1 MYRPLI
7 AGLFAVLVCLF
18 APASAEAREQAAC
31 GGPGQRACCAFE
43 GNAGAC
49 AAGLRPVP
57 LGQFPNACLVGADT
71 CMPVSEATAC
81 GGEGQRACCAF
92 EAVLTCDDL
101 SLEFRGDDLAFDFF
115 VPVSGDATCG
125 NEVIAGSS
133 VRRSIGSCVK
143 VNPDPIAEP
152 VAGWSP
158 TPEPR
163 GIMRGYHDM
172 HLHLLGHMAH
182 GGRNL
187 VGEPAPQSGS
197 LFILDANNTINDA
210 LSPAKDLLVHKNK
223 FHGLLNDTSGDG
235 TGDGA
240 RTEFGAPY
248 FSGWPKW
255 TSTTHQQTYHVWLER
270 AWRGGLRTTTLFAS
284 HVESLCKTS
293 LKSTRAVSWPICEDS
308 MRHIVDQLVVAR
320 EFERFIDFQNGG
332 PGQGWFRIV
341 TTPQQARDAVRAG
354 KLAVVLGIEVDNLFN
369 CKEAGCPA
377 DFGLP
382 AARIASFGL
391 SQPTTLEEA
400 VAVIHDMGVRHVF
413 PVHNFDNAFGAAA
426 TWMDPIGVG
435 QAVAENRW
443 WVTRNCGDDLGDY
456 GFWIDNFIQSIML
469 ILGFGVGETPAIPV
483 YTNGNLEPAYASCNQ
498 YGLRPMG
505 TQLIQALMNKGIL
518 IDVDHMSNYSLDQT
532 IAVTSGGPDGNG
544 AAYPLM
550 ASHVQAFDLH
560 QKEFDGNKGRHERMR
575 TKAHLDAIR
584 SSGGMVAAMLKDDV
598 QDTDLKGGKFTKPYS
613 PVVGGAI
620 ADNCRHSS
628 KTWAQLLQYTVDV
641 MGAPVAMGSDWNGA
655 AGHLGPRFGSDACG
669 GWGAPNGLERPAQII
684 ENSRLQYP
692 FTLDGFGSFE
702 PQVTGFKTFDYNV
715 DGLAHIGLVPDMVA
729 DLQAIG
735 LDAYYV
741 DKLMCSG
748 EAYIRVW
755 ERADALGAR
764 RPVPDPNRPWLCDI
778 TDNTAPESTVAIAP
792 PSPASGWY
800 NTDVVATITASDA
813 DSGVEKI
820 DYAVTAAP
828 LANGPVAGSQAIVTI
843 TGEGDRHLA
852 YFATD
857 LAGNTEAPN
866 SATVRIDRTAPTIDA
881 SRAPAANAVGWNNT
895 AVTVSFTCADALS
908 GIDTCAASQV
918 LSTEGGN
925 QSAGGDAADVAGN
938 LATASIGA
946 INIDLT
952 PPVVAVTGVTNGAE
966 YDVNTVPQA
975 GCSTS
980 DLLSGVATS
989 AVVSV
994 SGGTSNNV
1002 GTYVVSCTGASDQ
1015 AGNVATATASYAV
1028 HYVFTGF
1035 ASPIANHPLVN
1046 TIRAGQTVPVK
1057 FSLGGDHGLDVLLGG
1072 MATSTAIG
1080 CGTGVAVDLVE
1091 LTVSNPGGSQF
1102 TYDPLTATYQFNW
1115 KTEKSWS
1122 GSCRRLLVR
1131 LDDGTLHSAD
1141 FRLQ

>member
-1 MYRPLI
+1 
-7 AGLFAVLVCLF
+7 
-18 APASAEAREQAAC
+18 
-31 GGPGQRACCAFE
+31 
-43 GNAGAC
+43 
-49 AAGLRPVP
+49 
-57 LGQFPNACLVGADT
+57 
-71 CMPVSEATAC
+71 
-81 GGEGQRACCAF
+81 
-92 EAVLTCDDL
+92 
-101 SLEFRGDDLAFDFF
+101 
-115 VPVSGDATCG
+115 
-125 NEVIAGSS
+125 
-133 VRRSIGSCVK
+133 
-143 VNPDPIAEP
+143 
-152 VAGWSP
+152 
-158 TPEPR
+158 
-163 GIMRGYHDM
+163 
-172 HLHLLGHMAH
+172 
-182 GGRNL
+182 
-187 VGEPAPQSGS
+187 
-197 LFILDANNTINDA
+197 
-210 LSPAKDLLVHKNK
+210 
-223 FHGLLNDTSGDG
+223 
-235 TGDGA
+235 
-240 RTEFGAPY
+240 
-248 FSGWPKW
+248 
-255 TSTTHQQTYHVWLER
+255 
-270 AWRGGLRTTTLFAS
+270 
-284 HVESLCKTS
+284 
-293 LKSTRAVSWPICEDS
+293 
-308 MRHIVDQLVVAR
+308 
-320 EFERFIDFQNGG
+320 
-332 PGQGWFRIV
+332 
-341 TTPQQARDAVRAG
+341 
-354 KLAVVLGIEVDNLFN
+354 
-369 CKEAGCPA
+369 
-377 DFGLP
+377 
-382 AARIASFGL
+382 
-391 SQPTTLEEA
+391 
-400 VAVIHDMGVRHVF
+400 
-413 PVHNFDNAFGAAA
+413 
-426 TWMDPIGVG
+426 
-435 QAVAENRW
+435 
-443 WVTRNCGDDLGDY
+443 
-456 GFWIDNFIQSIML
+456 
-469 ILGFGVGETPAIPV
+469 
-483 YTNGNLEPAYASCNQ
+483 
-498 YGLRPMG
+498 
-505 TQLIQALMNKGIL
+505 
-518 IDVDHMSNYSLDQT
+518 
-532 IAVTSGGPDGNG
+532 
-544 AAYPLM
+544 
-550 ASHVQAFDLH
+550 
-560 QKEFDGNKGRHERMR
+560 
-575 TKAHLDAIR
+575 
-584 SSGGMVAAMLKDDV
+584 
-598 QDTDLKGGKFTKPYS
+598 
-613 PVVGGAI
+613 
-620 ADNCRHSS
+620 
-628 KTWAQLLQYTVDV
+628 

-881 SRAPAANAVGWNNT
+881 SRAPAANAAGWNNT

-1080 CGTGVAVDLVE
+1080 CGTGAAVDLVE

-1131 LDDGTLHSAD
+1131 LDDGTLHTAD